1 MTIEIKGFE
10 VQIGADLGANNYT
23 LNIPALKYFKAFEIN
38 KNAIQILEA
47 KAREIID
54 KNSLNGLSGIS

>member
-10 VQIGADLGANNYT
+10 VQIGADLKKDKYT
-23 LNIPALKYFKAFEIN
+23 LHIPKLKYFKTFEIK

-47 KAREIID
+47 KAREILKEI
-54 KNSLNGLSGIS
+54 KTT